1 MYAAVARTV
10 KEQKVLVTDFTDI
23 IFRKNSVRGVNL
35 EEPLDYDK
43 AMDVARSVLAKH
55 GHSTIGNFFSLSS
68 EGSLGGTTT
77 PSSTRV
83 GSTTTQERAMRACV
97 ETRRCG

>member
-55 GHSTIGNFFSLSS
+55 GHSTIGNFFSTDPYS
-68 EGSLGGTTT
+68 GGW
-77 PSSTRV
+77 RRK
-83 GSTTTQERAMRACV
+83 G
-97 ETRRCG
+97 TRRRSSGN